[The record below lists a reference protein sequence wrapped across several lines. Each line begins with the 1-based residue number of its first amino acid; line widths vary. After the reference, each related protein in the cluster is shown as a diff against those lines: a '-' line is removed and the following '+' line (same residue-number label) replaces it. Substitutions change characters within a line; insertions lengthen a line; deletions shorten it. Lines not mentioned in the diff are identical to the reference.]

1 MASSL
6 SISILLSVGCGTVRH
21 SVDLQEDYAIKTAA
35 KIEVGI
41 VTNTGIAVTDQN
53 LESTIVNKSKYPIF
67 TLNLEFLPVFNYL
80 KTINVIFVATLV
92 LGLIIL
98 SFRKIKVFQKTV
110 IFMIEKILLMKKL
123 KFQAK
128 DLKILRV

>member
-1 MASSL
+1 MGSFAFTATPGKAGEGINNFL
-6 SISILLSVGCGTVRH
+6 NQQLNLLKAPVLIALIIERLTDVISILV
-21 SVDLQEDYAIKTAA
+21 
-35 KIEVGI
+35 
-41 VTNTGIAVTDQN
+41 
-53 LESTIVNKSKYPIF
+53 IF

-110 IFMIEKILLMKKL
+110 IFMIEKILLMKNSNFKRR
-123 KFQAK
+123 
-128 DLKILRV
+128 I